1 MKYLNFLS
9 EIGKLKDVDRTGW
22 KIYKVRDPESVADH
36 SFRIAIMAMLY
47 SKNLGLDEDKCV
59 KMSLV
64 HDLEEVYTGDIATR
78 ADEKNQ
84 AVNNTK
90 KEKIERSAFD
100 KLMKLLDDKE
110 EIAELWQEYHECKTP
125 EAKWVNDLD
134 KVEMVLQ
141 ALDYK
146 KGKRTKEDL
155 EEFFQTSEPRI
166 KTEKGRELWNK
177 IRKEYLEL

>member
-9 EIGKLKDVDRTGW
+9 EIGKLKDVERTGW
-22 KIYKVRDPESVADH
+22 KIYKVRNPESVADH

-47 SKNLGLDEDKCV
+47 SKKLGLDENKCV

-78 ADEKNQ
+78 ADEKTQ
-84 AVNNTK
+84 TVNNTG
-90 KEKIERSAFD
+90 KEKIEKNAFD

-110 EIAELWQEYHECKTP
+110 EIAELWQEYHEHKTL
-125 EAKWVNDLD
+125 EAKLVNDLD
-134 KVEMVLQ
+134 KIEMVLQ

-146 KGKRTKEDL
+146 KGKRTKENL
-155 EEFFQTSEPRI
+155 EEFFQTSGPRI
-166 KTEKGRELWNK
+166 ITEKGKELWNR